1 MSFYLKDPHSRVD
14 YAVDW
19 GVGYLDGQTIAA
31 SSWAVT
37 PAEPDGIAV
46 DGSSF
51 DLLRTAA
58 TLTGGVAGHVYSV
71 SNRVTLSDGQIDER
85 SLTIRVEER

>member
-1 MSFYLKDPHSRVD
+1 MGFYLKDPQSRVD
-14 YAVDW
+14 YAIDW
-19 GVGYLDGQTIAA
+19 SAHYVDGQTIAA
-31 SSWAVT
+31 SSWTVS
-37 PAEPDGIAV
+37 PAEPGGIAV

-71 SNRVTLSDGQIDER
+71 GNRATLSDGRVDER
-85 SLTIRVEER
+85 SLIIRVEER